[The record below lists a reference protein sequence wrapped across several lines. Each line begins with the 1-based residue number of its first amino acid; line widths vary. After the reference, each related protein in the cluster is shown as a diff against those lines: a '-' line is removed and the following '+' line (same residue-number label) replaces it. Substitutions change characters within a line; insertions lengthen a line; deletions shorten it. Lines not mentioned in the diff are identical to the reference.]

1 MMKKLMLTTY
11 VVLLFLSG
19 TFAQS
24 RNQKIPVDP
33 AHRADWFKEARFGMF
48 VHWGLYSILGGEY
61 KGHRLPDKTFKYGDS
76 WYAEWIQQR
85 LEIPEKEYQQLASQF
100 NPIHFNADQ
109 WILEAKNAGMKYFVI
124 TAKHHD
130 GFALWDSKVSTF
142 DIANSPLKGRD
153 VLGEL
158 AKACKKYGLKLGF
171 YYSHW
176 QDWEHPG
183 GDWPEWSKVKRTD
196 ADFEKYWQ
204 QKSLPQVVEL
214 IQRYDPDL
222 LWFDTW
228 DEPNK
233 ITEHRRD
240 ELIAVVRKWSP
251 KCLINGRIRYQ
262 GPGDDIDFLEM
273 HDNQYPDK
281 ILERPWQ
288 TPATMVHSWGWHST
302 DYSWKSATEMLGYLV
317 SNTAKGGNYLLN
329 VGPMPDGRIP
339 VAAIHRL
346 REMGGWLVGNGA
358 AVYDTQ
364 PLKGIT
370 AAPGLVF
377 TEARKK
383 KKGERE
389 VFVSIIKPLTT
400 GELNLPFNQSD
411 LISCSMLETG
421 EPVALG
427 TTNNRL
433 LNLNLNKSQ
442 FSMADGIP
450 VIRLRLKTV
459 EDH

>member
-1 MMKKLMLTTY
+1 MIKRTLLTTF
-11 VVLLFLSG
+11 VVLIFLSG
-19 TFAQS
+19 SFAQS
-24 RNQKIPVDP
+24 RPQKQPVDP

-48 VHWGLYSILGGEY
+48 VHWGLYSILGGKY
-61 KGHRLPDKTFKYGDS
+61 KGHQLPDTTFKYGNS

-85 LEIPEKEYQQLASQF
+85 LEVPTKEYQGLAAQF
-100 NPIHFNADQ
+100 NPIHFNADE

-153 VLGEL
+153 ILGEL
-158 AKACKKYGLKLGF
+158 AKACKKYGLKFGF

-196 ADFEKYWQ
+196 AQFEKYWKE
-204 QKSLPQVVEL
+204 KSLPQVQEL
-214 IQRYDPDL
+214 IQRFDPDL

-240 ELIAVVRKWSP
+240 ELIALVRKLSP

-273 HDNQYPDK
+273 HDNQYPEK

-288 TPATMVHSWGWHST
+288 TPATMVHSWGWHAT

-329 VGPMPDGRIP
+329 VGPMPDGRMP

-346 REMGGWLVGNGA
+346 REMGGWLVANGA
-358 AVYDTQ
+358 AVYNTQ
-364 PLKGIT
+364 PLNGVSAPLGI
-370 AAPGLVF
+370 VF
-377 TEARKK
+377 TASNA
-383 KKGERE
+383 KKGEKE
-389 VFVSIIKPLTT
+389 IFVSIVKPLNGT
-400 GELNLPFNQSD
+400 ELILPFDHSEV
-411 LISCSMLETG
+411 ISCRILETG
-421 EPVALG
+421 QPLDFSAAAVNSLKVKLSKAQL
-427 TTNNRL
+427 
-433 LNLNLNKSQ
+433 
-442 FSMADGIP
+442 SMADGIP
-450 VIRLRLKTV
+450 VISLRLKNR
-459 EDH
+459 EDK